1 MPTLRGPL
9 AARFG
14 FCFRLAYQSTRRL
27 GITRIALARD
37 PLADIYVS
45 SEVRHLEPGFVPA
58 LFVGFLGMRFRLV
71 RNLPK
76 PYAEIPCKKKS
87 SVRRILRFQL
97 GMQIR

>member
-1 MPTLRGPL
+1 MPTLRGSL

-45 SEVRHLEPGFVPA
+45 SEVRHQEPGFVPA
-58 LFVGFLGMRFRLV
+58 LFVGFLGMCFRLV
-71 RNLPK
+71 WNLPK
-76 PYAEIPCKKKS
+76 PYAERPYKKKN
-87 SVRRILRFQL
+87 SVKRILRFRL